1 MSSADRWR
9 VWLLSRISRIFS
21 RGSVTFR
28 PALRRSLPSMP
39 CSPGARRPRPG
50 RCGIIGSLSRFQ
62 MASHVITLQSIL
74 PWRRIGAALTFLAL
88 LGAASGCVY
97 RVTVQQ
103 GNFLEKRNTDQL
115 TTGMTKVQVRY
126 LLGTPMMPSIFDN
139 DRWDYLYYLKV
150 GREKP
155 IQRQL
160 TVYFK
165 EDKVDRI
172 DNHGQ
177 DAVTPDAPGGRV
189 PA

>member
-1 MSSADRWR
+1 
-9 VWLLSRISRIFS
+9 
-21 RGSVTFR
+21 
-28 PALRRSLPSMP
+28 
-39 CSPGARRPRPG
+39 
-50 RCGIIGSLSRFQ
+50 

-115 TTGMTKVQVRY
+115 TEGMTRVQVRY
-126 LLGTPMMPSIFDN
+126 LLGTPMMPTIFDN
-139 DRWDYLYYLKV
+139 DRWDYLYYLRV
-150 GREKP
+150 GRDPP

-165 EDKVDRI
+165 GDKVDKI
-172 DNHGQ
+172 DRHGQ
-177 DAVTPDAPGGRV
+177 LGVTPDKPEHRYQAPLL
-189 PA
+189 

>member
-1 MSSADRWR
+1 
-9 VWLLSRISRIFS
+9 
-21 RGSVTFR
+21 
-28 PALRRSLPSMP
+28 
-39 CSPGARRPRPG
+39 
-50 RCGIIGSLSRFQ
+50 
-62 MASHVITLQSIL
+62 VIRLHWNL
-74 PWRRIGAALTFLAL
+74 PWRRIGAPLACIAL
-88 LGAASGCVY
+88 LGGLSGCVY

-103 GNFLEKRNTDQL
+103 GNYLEKRNTEQL

-189 PA
+189 PAPAL